1 MKDSILLITTIVYA
15 VALTQPNALA
25 FRSISGVQATN
36 TIEHKLSSIAG
47 LKAVPSSGIIDYI
60 GRTVPT
66 DSTLPRWST
75 DEMVFKPQTDK
86 ELFQTKLGLFRQY
99 PWKRIRGKVILKA
112 KISGSLPLE
121 SSSGGGFGFGGSPD
135 LEPVDSL
142 SDLQNLF
149 SYASKDP
156 RVQAVVLEIGKDPM
170 QRPQF
175 NLFSLRNF
183 LKLLH
188 FKYFLL
194 NLNCVLQTFDRLVN
208 LQVLLLLK
216 QKGNVDLHLTYELCR
231 QSQLWLCKITGS
243 SPLNG
248 ILSSIWEKDYWIL
261 QWRG

>member
-1 MKDSILLITTIVYA
+1 MKDSILLITTIIYA

-25 FRSISGVQATN
+25 FRSISGVHATN
-36 TIEHKLSSIAG
+36 TIEHKLSSISS

-75 DEMVFKPQTDK
+75 DEMVFKPQNDK

-121 SSSGGGFGFGGSPD
+121 SASGGGFGFGGSSD

-156 RVQAVVLEIGKDPM
+156 RVQAVVLEIGKIECSV
-170 QRPQF
+170 F
-175 NLFSLRNF
+175 NAPCFVTSDSLN
-183 LKLLH
+183 
-188 FKYFLL
+188 
-194 NLNCVLQTFDRLVN
+194 NLCNST
-208 LQVLLLLK
+208 
-216 QKGNVDLHLTYELCR
+216 
-231 QSQLWLCKITGS
+231 
-243 SPLNG
+243 
-248 ILSSIWEKDYWIL
+248 ILS
-261 QWRG
+261 